1 MKKTLSMVLMLALV
15 SSLFAACGSSS
26 SKTDSSAATGDTASG
41 TENQKVIAWAWDP
54 SFNGAALKIAEELYQ
69 KEHPGFT
76 LEVVDMAKTDLE
88 QKLNTNLAAGVKD
101 GLPDIILVND
111 PNIQKYVASYP
122 GTFADFT
129 DKVDFSQFSP
139 YKVDALTV
147 DGKIYGV
154 PFDIGVTG
162 MFYRTD
168 YLEQAGFTAAD
179 LENITWDQYIEIG
192 KAVKEKTG
200 KYMSTINPND
210 EALTSILLQSAGS
223 WYITADNKG
232 NFVDNPAM
240 AETMRIYKAIQDSGI
255 AKPVTGWSEFVGSF
269 NAGDVA
275 TVVSGVWQ
283 VSSIMD
289 AKDQSGKWAVAPI
302 PRLNIDGGVNASN
315 EGGSSWFVLD
325 KSANKD
331 LAIDFLASTIGSNSE
346 FYERFLKENGG
357 VGSYIPAFSSEA
369 YGEKSEFFGNQEIYR
384 DFTAWSTEVPG
395 ISLGMYTQEAKDA
408 LKNELPNI
416 LNGSDIQSSLE
427 NIQKLFEQQVQ

>member
-1 MKKTLSMVLMLALV
+1 MKKKALSTLLVTALMAGAL
-15 SSLFAACGSSS
+15 SACGSSDNS
-26 SKTDSSAATGDTASG
+26 TGNTSNSEAEG
-41 TENQKVIAWAWDP
+41 GKQKVVAWAWDP
-54 SFNGAALKIAEELYQ
+54 SFNGKALKIAEEIFKQ
-69 KEHPGFT
+69 EHPDFE

-88 QKLNTNLAAGVKD
+88 QRLNTNLAAGVTE
-101 GLPDIILVND
+101 GLPDILLVND
-111 PNIQKYVASYP
+111 PNIQKYVNSYP
-122 GTFADFT
+122 GTFAEFT
-129 DKVDFSQFSP
+129 NSSVDFSQFSQ

-162 MFYRTD
+162 LFYRTD
-168 YLEQAGFTAAD
+168 ILSEAGFSAED
-179 LENITWDQYIEIG
+179 LENITWDEYIEIG
-192 KAVKEKTG
+192 KVVKEKTG

-210 EALTSILLQSAGS
+210 EAWTSILLQSAGS

-232 NFVDNPAM
+232 NFVNNPVM
-240 AETMRIYKAIQDSGI
+240 TETLRLYKAISDSGI

-283 VSSIMD
+283 IASIMD
-289 AKDQSGKWAVAPI
+289 AADQKGLWAVAPT
-302 PRLNIDGGVNASN
+302 PRLNIEGGVNASN

-325 KSANKD
+325 GSANKE
-331 LAIDFLASTIGSNSE
+331 LAMDFLGSTIGGSSE
-346 FYERFLKENGG
+346 FYERFLTEAGG

-369 YGEKSEFFGNQEIYR
+369 YQQTSEFFSNQAIYA
-384 DFTAWSTEVPG
+384 DFTEWSTQVPG

-416 LNGSDIQSSLE
+416 LNGADLEKSLA
-427 NIQKLFEQQVQ
+427 NIQQLFEQQVQ

>member
-1 MKKTLSMVLMLALV
+1 MKKKALSTLLVTALMAGAL
-15 SSLFAACGSSS
+15 SACGSSDNS
-26 SKTDSSAATGDTASG
+26 TGNTSNSEEEG
-41 TENQKVIAWAWDP
+41 GKQKVVAWAWDP
-54 SFNGAALKIAEELYQ
+54 SFNGKALKIAEEIFKQ
-69 KEHPGFT
+69 EHPDFE

-88 QKLNTNLAAGVKD
+88 QRLNTNLAAGVTE
-101 GLPDIILVND
+101 GLPDILLVND
-111 PNIQKYVASYP
+111 PNIQKYVNSYP
-122 GTFADFT
+122 GTFAEFT
-129 DKVDFSQFSP
+129 NSSVDFSQFSQ

-162 MFYRTD
+162 LFYRTD
-168 YLEQAGFTAAD
+168 ILSEAGFSAED
-179 LENITWDQYIEIG
+179 LENITWDEYIEIG
-192 KAVKEKTG
+192 KVVKEKTG

-210 EALTSILLQSAGS
+210 EAWTSILLQSAGS

-232 NFVDNPAM
+232 NFVNNPVM
-240 AETMRIYKAIQDSGI
+240 TETLRLYKAISDSGI

-283 VSSIMD
+283 IASIMD
-289 AKDQSGKWAVAPI
+289 AADQKGLWAVAPT
-302 PRLNIDGGVNASN
+302 PRLNIEGGVNASN

-325 KSANKD
+325 GSANKE
-331 LAIDFLASTIGSNSE
+331 LAMDFLGSTIGGSSE
-346 FYERFLKENGG
+346 FYERFLTEAGG

-369 YGEKSEFFGNQEIYR
+369 YQQTSEFFSNQAIYA
-384 DFTAWSTEVPG
+384 DFTEWSTQVPG

-416 LNGSDIQSSLE
+416 LNGADLEKSLA
-427 NIQKLFEQQVQ
+427 NIQQLFEQQVQ

>member
-1 MKKTLSMVLMLALV
+1 MAGALS
-15 SSLFAACGSSS
+15 ACGSSDNS
-26 SKTDSSAATGDTASG
+26 TGNTSNSEAEG
-41 TENQKVIAWAWDP
+41 GKQKVVAWAWDP
-54 SFNGAALKIAEELYQ
+54 SFNGKALKIAEEIFKQ
-69 KEHPGFT
+69 EHPDFE

-88 QKLNTNLAAGVKD
+88 QRLNTNLAAGVTE
-101 GLPDIILVND
+101 GLPDILLVND
-111 PNIQKYVASYP
+111 PNIQKYVNSYP
-122 GTFADFT
+122 GTFAEFT
-129 DKVDFSQFSP
+129 NSSVDFSQFSQ

-162 MFYRTD
+162 LFYRTD
-168 YLEQAGFTAAD
+168 ILSEAGFTAED
-179 LENITWDQYIEIG
+179 LENITWDEYIEIG
-192 KAVKEKTG
+192 KVVKEKTG

-210 EALTSILLQSAGS
+210 EAWTSILLQSAGS

-232 NFVDNPAM
+232 NFVNNPVM
-240 AETMRIYKAIQDSGI
+240 TETLRLYKAISDSGI

-283 VSSIMD
+283 IASIMD
-289 AKDQSGKWAVAPI
+289 AADQKGLWAVAPT
-302 PRLNIDGGVNASN
+302 PRLNIEGGVNASN

-325 KSANKD
+325 GSANKE
-331 LAIDFLASTIGSNSE
+331 LAMDFLGSTIGGSSE
-346 FYERFLKENGG
+346 FYERFLTEAGG

-369 YGEKSEFFGNQEIYR
+369 YQQTSEFFSNQAIYA
-384 DFTAWSTEVPG
+384 DFTEWSTQVPG

-416 LNGSDIQSSLE
+416 LNGADLEKSLA
-427 NIQKLFEQQVQ
+427 NIQQLFEQQVQ